1 MPTGGPHSL
10 TAAQAR
16 DHFAGILNRAAF
28 GKERVV
34 LTRRGKP
41 LVAMVPI
48 EDVAALEAMEDARD
62 SAEVAARM
70 QTWRESGLPG
80 ITIQDYL
87 AANPLDETDN
97 PA

>member
-1 MPTGGPHSL
+1 MPADGPNSL
-10 TAAQAR
+10 TTAQAR
-16 DHFAGILNRAAF
+16 DHFAEILNRAAF

-70 QTWRESGLPG
+70 QAWRESGRPG

-87 AANPLDETDN
+87 AANPLDEADDQ
-97 PA
+97 A